1 MKIQLTYVQFVSLM
15 HSEGCRF
22 SESTLRALFD
32 YYSENPD
39 DVTAADI
46 ADTWGE
52 WGNHIAA
59 AEALGF
65 VADED
70 AEDNSER
77 ATEFLEASGLTY
89 CFTDDCGFVMKRFAI

>member
-15 HSEGCRF
+15 RSEGSRF

-32 YYSENPD
+32 YYSESD
-39 DVTAADI
+39 SDASVSEI
-46 ADTWGE
+46 ASE
-52 WGNHIAA
+52 WSEWSNHVAA

-65 VADED
+65 VANED